1 MINLRSLPRSCI
13 ERAAL
18 GAFGPIGYDLPPRQI
33 ARPHPREATLSDDR
47 SPTAFFLLLVIIAL
61 PLWLVSGRL
70 GVISAL
76 RIPTSDLALA
86 FSPLAA
92 AFAITARREGWGA
105 ATTLLK
111 RAFDPTSMRGGRWNV
126 ATVLIP
132 PSVYA
137 TSWAVMRL
145 AGSGAAMPPF
155 EPLRL
160 VLFLGLFLV
169 LGAGEEVGW
178 MGYAFEPMQ
187 RRWGALPASAIIAGP
202 WWLGHLPSMAEI
214 GATRADIAWWALG
227 ALGLRI
233 VMAWLY
239 NNTGASLFA
248 MVLFHALLNLSR
260 IATFPVVGSHYVTA
274 YQAAAYLG
282 VAGLAVVALMT
293 TRGRLGHDDAR

>member
-1 MINLRSLPRSCI
+1 MPNH
-13 ERAAL
+13 
-18 GAFGPIGYDLPPRQI
+18 
-33 ARPHPREATLSDDR
+33 RPKPSETRLSHRR
-47 SPTAFFLLLVIIAL
+47 SPATFFLLLLTIAV

-76 RIPTSDLALA
+76 RIPASDLALA
-86 FSPLAA
+86 FSPMTAA
-92 AFAITARREGWGA
+92 LVLTAWREGWRA
-105 ATTLLK
+105 AAMLLK
-111 RAFDPTSMRGGRWNV
+111 RAFDPTSMRGGRWNI

-132 PSVYA
+132 ASVYV

-145 AGSGAAMPPF
+145 AGTGASPPPF

-160 VLFLGLFLV
+160 VLLLGLFLT
-169 LGAGEEVGW
+169 LGAGEEIGW

-187 RRWGALPASAIIAGP
+187 RRWGALSASAILAGP

-214 GATRADIAWWALG
+214 GATRADMAWWALG
-227 ALGLRI
+227 ALALRI

-260 IATFPVVGSHYVTA
+260 IATFPVIGSHYVTA

-282 VAGLAVVALMT
+282 VAGLAVAALVT
-293 TRGRLGHDDAR
+293 TRGRLGQSDAR

>member
-1 MINLRSLPRSCI
+1 
-13 ERAAL
+13 
-18 GAFGPIGYDLPPRQI
+18 
-33 ARPHPREATLSDDR
+33 LSDAR
-47 SPTAFFLLLVIIAL
+47 SPTAFFLLLFTIAL

-86 FSPLAA
+86 FSPMMAALVMTVWREDWRAA
-92 AFAITARREGWGA
+92 A
-105 ATTLLK
+105 TLLK

-137 TSWAVMRL
+137 TSCAVMCL
-145 AGSGAAMPPF
+145 AGSGASPPPF

-160 VLFLGLFLV
+160 VLLLGLFLMLSV
-169 LGAGEEVGW
+169 GEEVGW

-187 RRWGALPASAIIAGP
+187 RRWGALRASAILAGP

-214 GATRADIAWWALG
+214 GATRADMAWWALG

-239 NNTGASLFA
+239 NKTGASLFA

-260 IATFPVVGSHYVTA
+260 IAIFPVIGSHYVTA
-274 YQAAAYLG
+274 YQAVAYLG
-282 VAGLAVVALMT
+282 VAGLAVAALIA
-293 TRGRLGHDDAR
+293 TRGRLGQSDAR